1 VQQGDYAEY
10 KEYAAL
16 VNQRPPSMIR
26 DLFKLKTDTQAL
38 PLSEVEPLESE
49 PQALRLGRHVAGR
62 AVA

>member
-1 VQQGDYAEY
+1 M
-10 KEYAAL
+10 
-16 VNQRPPSMIR
+16 NQRPPSMIR